1 MKQRQYLK
9 DYRPSHWQIPHIH
22 MRFDVQDDHVLVH
35 TRMQVESSSAAQK
48 PLTLD
53 GRQMELVS
61 IEIDSSALAA
71 DAYTCDDSS
80 LTVHTPPQRFEM
92 QTVVKLNPFE
102 NTSLEGL
109 YAAGGILCTQCESHG
124 FSRITY
130 ALDRPD
136 VMSVFEVEIEADKGR
151 YPILLANGERNSQ
164 QDLPNGRH
172 CVAWN
177 DPHPK
182 PCYLFAVVAGDMACK
197 SRPYITSEGR
207 EVDIAFYCDHGIE
220 DRMDHAIDSLVR
232 SMQWDEQRYGLAYDL
247 NTYSVVVAG
256 AFNMGAME
264 NKGLN
269 IFNPKYVL
277 ASHDTATD
285 ADYAAVEAV
294 IGHEYFHNWTGNRV
308 TCRDW
313 FQLSLKEGLTVFR
326 DQQFSADCGAGPAQR
341 IDQVKFLRARQFA
354 EDAGPL
360 AHPVRPDSYV
370 EMNNFYTVTVYEKGA
385 ELVRLLHALVGES
398 GFRQGMDLYF
408 ERHDGQAVTIEDF
421 LAAHAD
427 ANSLDISAILP
438 WYSQAGTPH
447 VRIQESWDGQR
458 YTLNCEQSIP
468 SNPDAVCVL
477 IPIRISLLD
486 SAGAALVNGEV
497 LNFDKPSQSF
507 SFDLKERPVPVLFE
521 ALSAP
526 VTWDYDYSQQQLQHI
541 VVHAQDP
548 FSRWEAAQ
556 RLYLAMIDAHYAGN
570 DIADSHLAVFAEVIN
585 SDTDGAV
592 LAGLLTPPSAD
603 ELTTRYPNLQPLR
616 LTEATSKTEQAL
628 ARVLESSLQKNVAD
642 LMASGPSSYAFEPHA
657 AAQRSLRACLLRL
670 WCLLENS
677 EAWSTAATLYRN
689 SDNLTDKMAALQA
702 LNQTSAPQRDELL
715 QAFHDRYADDKLVL
729 DRWFALQA
737 ARAGVAGL
745 NAVRELLEH
754 PAFDHRN
761 PNRTRAL
768 LGTFGM
774 LNVSAL
780 HAQGGQGVDLLADQI
795 LVCDRINPQLA
806 ANLIKP
812 FAGIKGLA
820 PEAAKPVHAALQRI
834 LDEATSADVQEQA
847 QRILGH

>member
-9 DYRPSHWQIPHIH
+9 DYRPSIWQIPHIS

-35 TRMQVESSSAAQK
+35 TTMQIQSDSPSPG
-48 PLTLD
+48 PLILD
-53 GRQMELVS
+53 GRKMTLVDLR
-61 IEIDSSALAA
+61 IDGQTLDST
-71 DAYTCDDSS
+71 AYTCDDAS
-80 LTVHTPPQRFEM
+80 LSINAPPQRFVLET
-92 QTVVKLNPFE
+92 TVQLDPFS

-151 YPILLANGERNSQ
+151 YPILLANGERSSVE
-164 QDLPNGRH
+164 DLPNGRH
-172 CVAWN
+172 RVSWS

-197 SRPYITSEGR
+197 TRPYTTSEGR

-277 ASHDTATD
+277 ASPETATD
-285 ADYAAVEAV
+285 ADFAAVEAV

-341 IDQVKFLRARQFA
+341 IEQVKFLRARQFA

-398 GFRQGMDLYF
+398 GFRRGMDLYF

-421 LAAHAD
+421 LAAHGD
-427 ANSLDISAILP
+427 ANQLDISGIQR
-438 WYSQAGTPH
+438 WYNQAGTPC
-447 VRIQESWDGQR
+447 VAIQENWDAGR
-458 YTLNCEQSIP
+458 YTLTCTQSVP
-468 SNPDAVCVL
+468 TNPDAVSVL
-477 IPIRISLLD
+477 IPIRLSLLD
-486 SAGAALVNGEV
+486 SNGAAMVNGEV
-497 LNFDKPSQSF
+497 LSFDQAQQSF
-507 SFDLKERPVPVLFE
+507 TFDLPERPVPVLFE

-526 VTWDYDYSQQQLQHI
+526 VTWDYAYTHAQLEHI
-541 VVHAQDP
+541 VRHAADP

-556 RLYLAMIDAHYAGN
+556 RLYLSMIDAVYAGEVL
-570 DIADSHLAVFAEVIN
+570 DDAHLQVFCEVMN
-585 SDTDGAV
+585 GEGDGAV
-592 LAGLLTPPSAD
+592 IAALLTPPSAD
-603 ELTTRYPNLQPLR
+603 ELTMRYPALNPLQ
-616 LTEATSKTEQAL
+616 LTDAVRATELAL
-628 ARVLESSLQKNVAD
+628 ARILNTALAQRVGAMMTS
-642 LMASGPSSYAFEPHA
+642 ASPYAFEPQA
-657 AAQRSLRACLLRL
+657 AARRSLRACLLRL
-670 WCLLENS
+670 WCIRGDS
-677 EAWSTAATLYRN
+677 EAWAQAAMLYHQ
-689 SDNLTDKMAALQA
+689 SDNLTDRLAALQA

-715 QAFHDRYADDKLVL
+715 QAFYDTYRSDKLVL

-737 ARAGVAGL
+737 ARDGQAGL
-745 NAVRELLEH
+745 DAVRTLLEH
-754 PAFDHRN
+754 PAFDQGN
-761 PNRTRAL
+761 PNRVRAL
-768 LGTFGM
+768 IGTFGM
-774 LNVSAL
+774 LNLSAL
-780 HAQGGQGVDLLADQI
+780 HSQDEQGVALLADQI
-795 LVCDRINPQLA
+795 LIYDKLNPQLA
-806 ANLIKP
+806 ARLITP
-812 FAGIKGLA
+812 FAGLAGLA
-820 PEAAKPVHAALQRI
+820 AEAAEPLREALQRI
-834 LDEATSADVQEQA
+834 VAQASSADVLEQA